1 MLWAQE
7 YARANRDRMMDRA
20 LREIFGFLKF
30 GRETFRVNCHH
41 NFCELETHEIDG
53 QPEQVW
59 VTRKGAIRARQGD
72 WGIIPGSMGTKSYL
86 VRGRGN
92 PLSWQSCS
100 HGAGRT
106 MSRTAAKKRFSAAD
120 LVEQMAG
127 RTWLAERANAL
138 IDEIPSAYKDIDAV
152 MAAQDDLVEVAH
164 TLHQILNYKGT

>member
-1 MLWAQE
+1 M
-7 YARANRDRMMDRA
+7 
-20 LREIFGFLKF
+20 
-30 GRETFRVNCHH
+30 
-41 NFCELETHEIDG
+41 
-53 QPEQVW
+53 W

-164 TLHQILNYKGT
+164 TLNQILNYKGT